1 MIAQKAPKALM
12 VVATK
17 QHVGKT
23 SVCMALM
30 SACRERFGV
39 DNVGF
44 IKPVGQRWVLTDC
57 GEKIDKDANLA
68 RIHFNLPTAPRL
80 MSPVVV
86 AKGYTKEFIQQQ
98 RDGAAEWKCIEDSFK
113 EITSQHDMTIV
124 EGTGHVGV
132 GSILQMSN
140 AQVAARLK
148 IPVIPGKQ
156 LLALVH
162 SYYYIGTS

>member
-1 MIAQKAPKALM
+1 MTAKAPKALM

-30 SACRERFGV
+30 SACREKFGIN
-39 DNVGF
+39 NVGF
-44 IKPVGQRWVLTDC
+44 IKPVGQRWVVTDC
-57 GEKIDKDANLA
+57 GQKIDKDANLA
-68 RIHFNLPTAPRL
+68 RIHFSLPIAPRL
-80 MSPVVV
+80 MSPVVI

-98 RDGAAEWKCIEDSFK
+98 RDGAAEWKSIEHSFRD
-113 EITSQHDMTIV
+113 ITSQHDMTIV

-148 IPVIPGKQ
+148 IPVVLGE
-156 LLALVH
+156 
-162 SYYYIGTS
+162 